1 MQDCNTPVV
10 RDPQLSARR
19 MSVEAERSIGF
30 STSASTVPS
39 DDENILASSD
49 QDARLPGQ
57 PEEPADEPESA
68 GSTHER
74 PNSESS
80 PADAHA
86 TGDSTSLLPLDADVV
101 VSLSAE
107 LDKLFEDSDHRQE
120 EFAEERLKEQ
130 LFTTSQGLTP
140 GSSGAASSISSADA
154 CPSACDPCGRSE
166 EAFSQDRIPASIQV
180 SLKVTRMDNGVAI
193 PRPHSR
199 RRSLSAKNQRQIAES
214 VYGQR
219 PDSVVKQPRFKPVH
233 CLPVRTL
240 PHVPGIGMQLLINSG
255 AVTPRPGGTM
265 PKRHKESADVGT
277 QRMCSE
283 EVVEVARRL
292 SVGGRPASAPSKPS
306 PLAAQRMRPKSCR
319 FENRFTASRIGSA
332 TWKTRPDP
340 PSSAVSSSSVS
351 NQLHYEGNPYETVPL
366 AMADK
371 RNQSIPSSRWPY
383 GSTWISG
390 ESRYDGYCTP
400 KLPADSRTPSR
411 CGMESLEQLYGR
423 SLKLDVS
430 HVRSS
435 VTSTS
440 HLAEKGNEDDLLSI
454 HAKMAQ
460 ADDIDRRVFAS
471 ELRGRQLL
479 SMVQEERFMLAQVN
493 AVEELARD
501 NWVLWR
507 SLGCRDGGGYFAIRD
522 KMLYC
527 AGLCCVLCAVLY
539 CAASRPVS

>member
-1 MQDCNTPVV
+1 M
-10 RDPQLSARR
+10 
-19 MSVEAERSIGF
+19 EAERSIGF

-39 DDENILASSD
+39 DDENIHVLASSD
-49 QDARLPGQ
+49 DVHCHPGQ
-57 PEEPADEPESA
+57 PEVPEST

-74 PNSESS
+74 ANSEPS

-86 TGDSTSLLPLDADVV
+86 AGDSTSLLPLDAEFV

-107 LDKLFEDSDHRQE
+107 FDKLFEDSDHREE

-130 LFTTSQGLTP
+130 FVTTRQGLTP
-140 GSSGAASSISSADA
+140 GSSGTASSISSADA
-154 CPSACDPCGRSE
+154 CPSACDPFGSSR
-166 EAFSQDRIPASIQV
+166 EAFSQDRIPTSIQV
-180 SLKVTRMDNGVAI
+180 SLKVTRMDKGAAS
-193 PRPHSR
+193 PRPHSSR
-199 RRSLSAKNQRQIAES
+199 WGLSAKNQRQIAES

-240 PHVPGIGMQLLINSG
+240 PHVPGAGMQLLINSG
-255 AVTPRPGGTM
+255 AVTSRPGGTM
-265 PKRHKESADVGT
+265 PKRHTESADMGIE
-277 QRMCSE
+277 RICSE

-292 SVGGRPASAPSKPS
+292 SVGGRPASAPSTPS

-332 TWKTRPDP
+332 TWKSRPDLP
-340 PSSAVSSSSVS
+340 SAVSSSSVS
-351 NQLHYEGNPYETVPL
+351 NQLHYEGNPYEIVPL

-383 GSTWISG
+383 GSTWISR

-423 SLKLDVS
+423 SLKLDVA

-460 ADDIDRRVFAS
+460 ADDIDRRVFES

-479 SMVQEERFMLAQVN
+479 SMVQEERFELAQVN

-501 NWVLWR
+501 NGVLWR

-527 AGLCCVLCAVLY
+527 AGLCCVLC
-539 CAASRPVS
+539 CATSRRVS